1 MSIDRLALQNG
12 WRGACVPL
20 IRALCMRRRIGWP
33 WVTLGPLRRTIVCQ
47 IGYFED
53 QSTKAARPACGSDI
67 IQDVRI

>member
-1 MSIDRLALQNG
+1 
-12 WRGACVPL
+12 
-20 IRALCMRRRIGWP
+20 
-33 WVTLGPLRRTIVCQ
+33 LRRTIVCQ